1 LGAKFDNNIQYLL
14 SNIYRNML
22 YFFPYAARNGNR
34 TSFGKHRTERNGGF
48 FPFKHDLSWRQ
59 SAELLDD
66 DQVIAVAQS
75 QGIVPAL
82 GRKSLY
88 LHDVRISLSG
98 CKINKKYPEFA
109 IRYTM

>member
-1 LGAKFDNNIQYLL
+1 MLQEMAIGHHLGNIGQNEMADF
-14 SNIYRNML
+14 S
-22 YFFPYAARNGNR
+22 
-34 TSFGKHRTERNGGF
+34 
-48 FPFKHDLSWRQ
+48 PFKHDLSWRQ